1 MTAVRSAAVAAVRQG
16 CGCGI
21 VRMRGRMRPEVRVVG
36 YRPAAIRARVR
47 RSHLLCAALD
57 VFGCGR
63 VTPGSAARAMRVP
76 LRPTPR
82 WRSMLLRATAEA
94 DVVHGPPYFREGR
107 ATRSIFHVCRELNSK
122 SIISLENR
130 IATLDLRR
138 RKLCT
143 TPGPTARAICA
154 RRWPT

>member
-1 MTAVRSAAVAAVRQG
+1 MVNESESVHDYSVCFFLPSCPFNVCR
-16 CGCGI
+16 
-21 VRMRGRMRPEVRVVG
+21 
-36 YRPAAIRARVR
+36 
-47 RSHLLCAALD
+47 
-57 VFGCGR
+57 
-63 VTPGSAARAMRVP
+63 TPGSAARAMRVP

-138 RKLCT
+138 R
-143 TPGPTARAICA
+143 
-154 RRWPT
+154 